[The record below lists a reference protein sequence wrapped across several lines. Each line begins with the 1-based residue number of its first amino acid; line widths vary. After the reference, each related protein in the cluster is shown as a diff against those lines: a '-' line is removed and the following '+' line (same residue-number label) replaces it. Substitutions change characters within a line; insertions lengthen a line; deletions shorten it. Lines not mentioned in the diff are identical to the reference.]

1 MGKEIPMNF
10 EAFVKDITDNKWN
23 VFGTEVYKGN
33 DLIHTWGDT
42 FGLHEIYSATKTV
55 LSVAV
60 GIAYDEGLIDL
71 NRSVLYYLP
80 KQETALINDKQLD
93 LFKKISIERLLTMSV
108 CGFEFRASGDN
119 WLEFALNS
127 RIEPDKKEFNYSNIS
142 AYLAGVCLTHAIGY
156 DLGEFIKKRLLKP
169 LGIEN
174 YEYDRS
180 PEGYFYGASAMK
192 LSVHDLSKIGMLLYN
207 SGTFGGKRIVS
218 KEYVDLATGVRLMN
232 REGGYGYF
240 IWKYRNGFSINGKLK
255 QKCYV
260 LKDEG
265 LIVTYLSHIED
276 ESHDLLKSMEKNI
289 LGIVSEG

>member
-10 EAFVKDITDNKWN
+10 EAFVNDITYNKWN
-23 VFGTEVYKGN
+23 VFGTEVYKEN
-33 DLIHTWGDT
+33 ELIHTWGDT
-42 FGLHEIYSATKTV
+42 YGLHEIYSATKTV

-60 GIAYDEGLIDL
+60 GMAYDEGLIDL
-71 NRSVLYYLP
+71 NRSVLDYLP
-80 KQETALINDKQLD
+80 KKETSLAVDKQLE
-93 LFKKISIERLLTMSV
+93 LFKNIKIERLLTMSV
-108 CGFEFRASGDN
+108 CGFEFRAEGDN

-127 RIEPDKKEFNYSNIS
+127 QVEPDRKEFNYSNIS
-142 AYLAGVCLTHAIGY
+142 AYLAGVCLTHAIGC
-156 DLGEFIKKRLLKP
+156 DLGEFIEKRLFKP
-169 LGIEN
+169 LNIEN
-174 YEYDRS
+174 YEYGRS

-192 LSVHDLSKIGMLLYN
+192 LSVHDLSKIGILLYN
-207 SGTFGGKRIVS
+207 GGTFDGKRIVS
-218 KEYVDLATGVRLMN
+218 KEYVDLATSVRVMN

-289 LGIVSEG
+289 LQVKAEG